1 MTTETEY
8 APFDI
13 SDYLDSE
20 EMILG
25 YLSAAAEDEDP
36 NVLLGA
42 IAHAAKARGMAQVAQ
57 AAGLGRESLYK
68 ALAPG
73 SHPRF
78 ETIAAVLRALGVKV
92 AVRGQGTAKAASKP
106 VTINDFVPITP
117 AKRESEV
124 SPKKAVAGDEA
135 APART
140 FVRVGTVRGGMIDK
154 SKAEKP
160 SQQPRKSAP
169 AASRHKNPRH
179 HPHR

>member
-36 NVLLGA
+36 NVLLVA
-42 IAHAAKARGMAQVAQ
+42 IAHAAKARGMAQVAK

-92 AVRGQGTAKAASKP
+92 AVSGQGTAKAASRP
-106 VTINDFVPITP
+106 LTMGDLVPMKP
-117 AKRESEV
+117 AKRESFLKAKPATLAKKDRKPRAN
-124 SPKKAVAGDEA
+124 PKQA
-135 APART
+135 AKRAAKR
-140 FVRVGTVRGGMIDK
+140 RV
-154 SKAEKP
+154 
-160 SQQPRKSAP
+160 
-169 AASRHKNPRH
+169 
-179 HPHR
+179 